1 MPDNADRENL
11 LGNLAI
17 ELGLI
22 TADHLQSALAE
33 QAQDKSRLG
42 FVRQVGT
49 ILVTRGVLTNHQLM
63 DLLREQSLRR
73 ARRLRDSAGAG
84 G

>member
-1 MPDNADRENL
+1 MSNDANREHL

-22 TADHLQSALAE
+22 TAEQLQSVLE
-33 QAQDKSRLG
+33 DQAKDKARLG
-42 FVRQVGT
+42 FLRQIGT
-49 ILVTRGVLTNHQLM
+49 ILVTRGLLTQTQLM

-73 ARRLRDSAGAG
+73 ARRLL
-84 G
+84 